1 MLFILLSF
9 PQNFIPVLNLL
20 QDPDCS
26 ECYCG
31 WCGKNN
37 DLVSCR
43 SCRTLF
49 CTACIKRNIGEEYL
63 PKVPASG
70 WQCCCCSPSLLQ
82 MFTLQLEKA
91 VGSGD
96 TMITSSDS
104 DSESSDT
111 DGGVTIRY
119 TVVPYET
126 DLCL

>member
-63 PKVPASG
+63 YKVPVSG

-82 MFTLQLEKA
+82 RLTSQLEKA
-91 VGSGD
+91 MGSGD
-96 TMITSSDS
+96 IMVSSSDS
-104 DSESSDT
+104 DSDSSDT
-111 DGGVTIRY
+111 NDGVTIRY
-119 TVVPYET
+119 SVHYET
-126 DLCL
+126 DLWL

>member
-1 MLFILLSF
+1 
-9 PQNFIPVLNLL
+9 
-20 QDPDCS
+20 
-26 ECYCG
+26 
-31 WCGKNN
+31 
-37 DLVSCR
+37 
-43 SCRTLF
+43 
-49 CTACIKRNIGEEYL
+49 
-63 PKVPASG
+63 
-70 WQCCCCSPSLLQ
+70 

-119 TVVPYET
+119 TVVPYGT